1 MKDIIDH
8 YDKLI
13 DENNDPARDPKPL
26 RKYMDKW
33 DGEKFIESLSLDKT
47 ESVLE
52 IGVGT
57 GRIAIKV
64 APLCR
69 KFIGIDISPKT
80 ILRAKENLCSNHNVE
95 LICDDFMSFVF
106 TDHFDVIYSSLTF
119 MHIENKLCAIEKIS
133 SLLNA
138 NGIFVISIDK
148 NQSDF
153 IDMGTRKIRIYPD
166 NPTNIA
172 EYISKASL
180 NLVDKFATEHAYVIV
195 SKKPSPV
202 GEGGSRRLTDEVSK

>member
-13 DENNDPARDPKPL
+13 DENNDPVRDPKPL
-26 RKYMDKW
+26 RDYMDKW
-33 DGEKFIESLSLDKT
+33 DGEKFIESMSLDKT
-47 ESVLE
+47 KSVLE

-69 KFIGIDISPKT
+69 KFVGIDVSPKT
-80 ILRAKENLCSNHNVE
+80 ILRAEENLCLNHNVE

-106 TDHFDVIYSSLTF
+106 ADQFDVIYSSLTF
-119 MHIENKLCAIEKIS
+119 MHIEDKVRAIEKIS
-133 SLLNA
+133 SLLSRD
-138 NGIFVISIDK
+138 GMFVISIDK
-148 NQSDF
+148 NQSDC

-166 NPTNIA
+166 NPTDMA
-172 EYISKASL
+172 EFISKANL
-180 NLVDKFATEHAYVIV
+180 YLVDNFETEHAYVMV
-195 SKKPSPV
+195 SKKAFSH
-202 GEGGSRRLTDEVSK
+202 

>member
-13 DENNDPARDPKPL
+13 DENNDPVRDPKPL
-26 RKYMDKW
+26 RDYMDKW
-33 DGEKFIESLSLDKT
+33 DGEKFIESMSLDKT
-47 ESVLE
+47 KSVLE

-69 KFIGIDISPKT
+69 KFVGIDVSPKT
-80 ILRAKENLCSNHNVE
+80 ILRAEENLCLNHNVE

-106 TDHFDVIYSSLTF
+106 TDQFDVIYSSLTF
-119 MHIENKLCAIEKIS
+119 MHIEDKVCAIEKIS
-133 SLLNA
+133 SLLSRD
-138 NGIFVISIDK
+138 GMFVISIDK
-148 NQSDF
+148 NQSDC

-166 NPTNIA
+166 NPTDMA
-172 EYISKASL
+172 EFISKANL
-180 NLVDKFATEHAYVIV
+180 YLVDNFETEHAYVMV
-195 SKKPSPV
+195 SKKAFSHRA
-202 GEGGSRRLTDEVSK
+202 SL